1 MTTSEVKRD
10 ESQAKPLFP
19 SDPPSDEVTLAQF
32 VGMENAPIGTLVR
45 FPDGSLGRYE
55 SGASDEL
62 KEELAR
68 AYRRQDQGQEGP

>member
-10 ESQAKPLFP
+10 ESQASSP
-19 SDPPSDEVTLAQF
+19 SSDSPSEEVTLAQF

-45 FPDGSLGRYE
+45 FPDGFLGRYE

-68 AYRRQDQGQEGP
+68 AYRRQDQGQEAP